1 MTHELHQIDAT
12 ARLHDQARRR
22 AEELRQEAMVDLW
35 RDLDHALVSAA
46 NHAARSARRW
56 EQRLQR
62 HWRLRQAALVASAD
76 S

>member
-1 MTHELHQIDAT
+1 MTHELHQLDAT
-12 ARLHDQARRR
+12 ARIHDQARRR

-56 EQRLQR
+56 EQRLRR
-62 HWRLRQAALVASAD
+62 HWHQRQAALVASAD